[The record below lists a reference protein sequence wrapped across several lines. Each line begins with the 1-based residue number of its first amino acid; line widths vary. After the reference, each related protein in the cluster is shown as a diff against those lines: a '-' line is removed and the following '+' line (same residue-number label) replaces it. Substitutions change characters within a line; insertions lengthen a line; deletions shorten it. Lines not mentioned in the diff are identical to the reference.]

1 MKFNLVA
8 CVAAFTLLS
17 PFAASATELSA
28 DPTDIMLAQAG
39 PARPKL
45 IEDRGESCSQ
55 EDERIRRLQDLS
67 KCPVDAK
74 RNVVI
79 GGSPACMAVEVDR
92 DFTTANGNAFGK
104 IEIKAGGSLT
114 MRDITRTLEAAQ
126 IIVGGTFQAG
136 SESCPVGTLNAGNK
150 VTVRLLGTRTA
161 PAATAVDHAAM
172 AHAAMGHAAPAAGPK
187 AGPGDTCTDVPKGI
201 GVMSGGRM
209 RLFGARGLSPAD
221 RDTSAIGGPNLGTA
235 SWTFLTRPAGPRKY
249 QTSADKIGIPVPTRG
264 EFELIV
270 AANVFDNWQR
280 GDWIVVGT
288 TSFSPYETEFVKI
301 DKVEKGVAGTTK
313 ITLDP
318 KTPLRH
324 YHFGSP
330 DPGWPSKANFD
341 ADKELNYGVDERA
354 EVGLVSRSIVL
365 TAKMPNAETAPVDE
379 KSLAWGG
386 ETRFCAGF
394 AEAKME
400 GVEIDRFGKDQ
411 LGSYPIHMH
420 MAGDVPA
427 GAALINANSIH
438 HSYNKCVT
446 VHMTNDV
453 KFSNNVCA
461 RIVGHIFYDEKRKD
475 PATNTGDQN
484 IENKNIKYHN
494 NLGLGA
500 MANGFGI
507 DPAKPKVETAD
518 KKKVFVGWWEGDYLS
533 RVGDGYYGRDIPN
546 TDDRTLAVTGS
557 CFNKLANGSLEGNVP
572 PPCPVGTYYFEPPS
586 GFWTSN
592 PGTEMIGNS
601 IGGCQSIG
609 KAYWFVPPKLSNG
622 LRVQMANQPVGRNVN
637 NRAHAC
643 YDGVFGENDT
653 GVSSEQLF
661 PTLGSDFTANNLFAR
676 FDGFTATRIRNRGV
690 WMRPTWFVFEHARV
704 ATSREGVSLLTSGG
718 VEGNSP
724 GVWGLLKNSVIVG
737 VSMNNVDRWGPC
749 AANMLA
755 SGLQESPGCVDWNPL
770 STTIYEKGYPT
781 PAWNFAGF
789 YIYDGPARI
798 HDVRFVNFRKDP
810 MKRLLTEDD
819 ITTQKAFTKYF
830 NNAGVY
836 EGDAA
841 LGWFQSN
848 QSAYPV
854 ATEVRGL
861 TWDGVDLR
869 HQVFTELVNFAK
881 FDDGDK
887 NTAIVDRDGSLT
899 GFKVVDAKG
908 KEGPGTTAHD
918 QYPISLNNLPFNA
931 SSNAVDECLAE
942 GAQDEKFEGRPTS
955 LISPGNMATLEFEAF
970 SLPDGVVP
978 PLPVGNQPPR
988 RLTQLVTFTKD
999 MTDFDKHHSMTL
1011 HSRNNQGIWE
1021 PKVTSGL
1028 GYTATAAAGGPVTDP
1043 ITTRDPGFP
1052 RYVSVGLVDV
1062 VKPGITKANPFVVRV
1077 GVCFTNKDG
1086 TYPDAVDKFEIKRGY
1101 RSWGGGPLDYNN
1113 AAIKPF
1119 YNKLDLAYEDQRCFN
1134 LAAAEPSILNDAV
1147 KGCPA
1152 HGITPRDANN
1162 GCPPGA
1168 EATTGRNN
1176 LPVCAFAPTVMTS
1189 APAITDIT
1197 NANGTPKDTDKYY
1210 YDKTTGM
1217 LFFYAK
1223 QDRPNAIGTS
1233 PLGSCTNGKTD
1244 PACPNPADTTFPES
1258 YYTCPPEGCVSYSVR
1273 MSPTVPYDPGAS
1285 ACATPL
1291 SKPDVQDI
1299 YKVKDAAGQSK
1310 YAQAPSATANKLA
1323 FKVPPPGVPA
1333 NGIVEAIANPGEKGF
1348 PHYEAG
1354 YNNVKVKPVCT
1365 GLPTGGL
1372 AAGFTGS
1379 PN

>member
-1 MKFNLVA
+1 MNFKLIT
-8 CVAAFTLLS
+8 CVAVVLSS
-17 PFAASATELSA
+17 PFAASADEFFS
-28 DPTDIMLAQAG
+28 DPAGVVLAQATM
-39 PARPKL
+39 PRPKTV
-45 IEDRGESCSQ
+45 DGAPESCAK
-55 EDERIRRLQDLS
+55 EDELIRKLPNLS
-67 KCPVDAK
+67 ACKVDAK

-79 GGSPACMAVEVDR
+79 GDSPNCMRVEVDR
-92 DFTTANGNAFGK
+92 DFRQANGNAFGK
-104 IEIKAGGSLT
+104 IEIKAGGMLY
-114 MRDITRTLEAAQ
+114 MRDTTRTLEAAQ

-136 SESCPVGTLNAGNK
+136 TDACPVGTLDAGNK
-150 VTVRLLGTRTA
+150 VTVRLLGNRTA

-172 AHAAMGHAAPAAGPK
+172 SHGAPPSVLK
-187 AGPGDTCTDVPKGI
+187 ATPGEVCTDVPKGI
-201 GVMSGGRM
+201 GVMSGGRL

-221 RDTSAIGGPNLGTA
+221 RDTSAIGGANPGSA
-235 SWTFLTRPAGPRKY
+235 SWTYLTLPAGPIKY
-249 QTSADKIGIPVPTRG
+249 QTSTDKIGVRVPTRG
-264 EFELIV
+264 EVELIV
-270 AANVFDNWQR
+270 ATNVVDNWRR

-341 ADKELNYGVDERA
+341 AGKETNYGVDERA
-354 EVGLVSRSIVL
+354 EVGLISRSIML
-365 TAKMPNAETAPVDE
+365 TAKMPDAETTNDE
-379 KSLAWGG
+379 EEKNLAWGG

-394 AEAKME
+394 AEAKMQ

-475 PATNTGDQN
+475 PSTNTGDQN
-484 IENKNIKYHN
+484 IENKGIKYHN

-507 DPAKPKVETAD
+507 DPAKPEFETAD

-533 RVGDGYYGRDIPN
+533 REGDGYYGRDIPN
-546 TDDRTLAVTGS
+546 TDDRTLAVTGA
-557 CFNKLANGSLEGNVP
+557 CFNKLPNGSLDGFVP
-572 PPCPVGTYYFEPPS
+572 PPCPAGTYYFEPPS

-609 KAYWFVPPKLSNG
+609 KAYWYVPPKSSNG
-622 LRVQMANQPVGRNVN
+622 LRVQLANQPVGRNVN

-643 YDGVFGENDT
+643 YDGVFGETDT
-653 GVSSEQLF
+653 GVNSEQLF
-661 PTLGSDFTANNLFAR
+661 PTLGSDLTASNLFAR

-724 GVWGLLKNSVIVG
+724 GVWGLLKNSVVVG

-749 AANMLA
+749 AADMLK
-755 SGLQESPGCVDWNPL
+755 SGLQESPGCVDWNTL
-770 STTIYEKGYPT
+770 STTVYEKGYPT

-798 HDVRFVNFRKDP
+798 HDVRFVNFQKDP
-810 MKRLLTEDD
+810 TKRLLTEDD
-819 ITTQKAFTKYF
+819 IATQKDFTRYY

-869 HQVFTELVNFAK
+869 HQVFTELVNLAK
-881 FDDGDK
+881 FNDGDK

-908 KEGPGTTAHD
+908 KEGAGTTAHD

-931 SSNAVDECLAE
+931 SSNAVDECLSL

-955 LISPGNMATLEFEAF
+955 LISPGNMGTLEFEAF

-978 PLPVGNQPPR
+978 PLPVGDQPPR

-999 MTDFDKHHSMTL
+999 MTDFDKHYSMTL
-1011 HSRNNQGIWE
+1011 HSRDNQGIWE

-1028 GYTATAAAGGPVTDP
+1028 GYTVTAAAGGPVTSP
-1043 ITTRDPGFP
+1043 VTTRDPGFP
-1052 RYVSVGLVDV
+1052 RYISVGLVDV
-1062 VKPGITKANPFVVRV
+1062 VKPRITKADPFVVRV

-1086 TYPDAVDKFEIKRGY
+1086 TYPDAVDRFEIKRGY

-1113 AAIKPF
+1113 PAIKPF
-1119 YNKLDLAYEDQRCFN
+1119 YNKLDLAYEDQRCYN
-1134 LAAAEPSILNDAV
+1134 LAAASPFILNDAV

-1176 LPVCAFAPTVMTS
+1176 LPVCAFPPTVMTP
-1189 APAITDIT
+1189 APAINDIT
-1197 NANGTPKDTDKYY
+1197 KPDGSPNDTDKYY

-1217 LFFYAK
+1217 LFFYVK
-1223 QDRPNAIGTS
+1223 QDRPNAVGTS
-1233 PLGSCTNGKTD
+1233 PVGSCTNGKTD
-1244 PACPNPADTTFPES
+1244 PACPDPDDKTFPES
-1258 YYTCPPEGCVSYSVR
+1258 YYVCPPEGCVTYSVR
-1273 MSPTVPYDPGAS
+1273 MSPSVAYDPGAS

-1291 SKPDVQDI
+1291 TKPDVQDI
-1299 YKVKDAAGQSK
+1299 YKVKDNAGQSK
-1310 YAQAPSATANKLA
+1310 YAQPPSTTANKLA
-1323 FKVPPPGVPA
+1323 YKVPPPGVPP
-1333 NGIVEAIANPGEKGF
+1333 NGIVEAINNSGSLGF
-1348 PHYEAG
+1348 PHKEAG
-1354 YNNVKVKPVCT
+1354 YAGNKVKPVCT
-1365 GLPTGGL
+1365 GMPIGGGL
-1372 AAGFTGS
+1372 AAGYMGS
-1379 PN
+1379 PR